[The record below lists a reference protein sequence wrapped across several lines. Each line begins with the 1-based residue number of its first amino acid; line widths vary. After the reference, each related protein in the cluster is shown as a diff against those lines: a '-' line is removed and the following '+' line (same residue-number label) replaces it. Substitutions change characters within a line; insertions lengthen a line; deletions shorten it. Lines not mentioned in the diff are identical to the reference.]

1 MGNSSKKPNAP
12 NLQAIAQQQAAQG
25 AQNAQQKTLA
35 DRPNQIGP
43 TGSVTWQQ
51 GPGGQWTQNVSL
63 SPEQQQ
69 LFNAQQGNQQ
79 TLAGLTGEQLGGFD
93 TGQVDFSGAPAMP
106 TVGGYDQRAID
117 TIRAL
122 QAPDLARRREAEN
135 ARLAAMG
142 MGTGSGQA
150 WENAQRAIGD
160 VESRADMN
168 AILQGIQQGNTMFG
182 QGLAARQQG
191 VGETL
196 QQQQANLG
204 KLSGLMGLGR
214 QVSGAPTLP
223 GFMAAAQAPTA
234 DLMSAAQNQY
244 KADIGRYNID
254 RAEAMAPWQMA
265 AQLGSAAFSGPIGGM
280 IGGGIANYLAP
291 KPMNAGAPISDA
303 WYNDSV

>member
-1 MGNSSKKPNAP
+1 MGTSSKKPNAP
-12 NLQAIAQQQAAQG
+12 NFQAIAQQQAAQG

-122 QAPDLARRREAEN
+122 QAPYLARRREAEN
-135 ARLAAMG
+135 TRLATMG

-150 WENAQRAIGD
+150 WEDAQRALGD
-160 VESRADMN
+160 TENRADMN
-168 AILQGIQQGNTMFG
+168 AILAGIQQGNTMFG
-182 QGLAARQQG
+182 QGMAARQQG

-244 KADIGRYNID
+244 KADVGRYNAD
-254 RAEAMAPWQMA
+254 A
-265 AQLGSAAFSGPIGGM
+265 AQNAQMLNTVAGLAGTVFGGPIGGM
-280 IGGGIANYLAP
+280 LASSAAKALGP
-291 KPMNAGAPISDA
+291 KPVGDDEYLWMPSQG
-303 WYNDSV
+303 